1 MIVRW
6 FKYYDKA
13 VINGNL
19 SSSPYLISP
28 VGKDWHHGGFLE
40 ADRVVVLHR
49 LFTDCDQV
57 AQDVPE
63 RKISIFLFCSQD
75 IADIAKGFPAN
86 QISGSSQVDLRTQI
100 CGALIKFQQY
110 CI

>member
-1 MIVRW
+1 MIVGW

-19 SSSPYLISP
+19 SSSP
-28 VGKDWHHGGFLE
+28 VGKDWHHWGFLE

-49 LFTDCDQV
+49 LFTDGDQV

-75 IADIAKGFPAN
+75 IADIAKGFP
-86 QISGSSQVDLRTQI
+86 R
-100 CGALIKFQQY
+100 IKFQAQPRLTSELKFAGH
-110 CI
+110 

>member
-6 FKYYDKA
+6 FKYHEKS
-13 VINGNL
+13 VINDNL

-49 LFTDCDQV
+49 LLAHCDQV
-57 AQDVPE
+57 TQDVPGA
-63 RKISIFLFCSQD
+63 KSSI
-75 IADIAKGFPAN
+75 
-86 QISGSSQVDLRTQI
+86 R
-100 CGALIKFQQY
+100 
-110 CI
+110 

>member
-6 FKYYDKA
+6 FKYHDKA

-49 LFTDCDQV
+49 LFTDGDQV

-63 RKISIFLFCSQD
+63 RKIPILFHFLFCSQD
-75 IADIAKGFPAN
+75 IADIAKGFP
-86 QISGSSQVDLRTQI
+86 R
-100 CGALIKFQQY
+100 IKFQANPRLTSELKFAGH
-110 CI
+110 